1 MTRLEASKA
10 REDFADTLNRVAYG
24 HERIVLR
31 RRGKDVAALV
41 PLEDLA
47 FLEQLEDR
55 VDLEEAKRILADP
68 NEAPIPYRRV
78 RKELKLKR

>member
-1 MTRLEASKA
+1 MTHLESSKA
-10 REDFADTLNRVAYG
+10 REDFSDTLNRVAYS

-47 FLEQLEDR
+47 LLEQMENRIDI
-55 VDLEEAKRILADP
+55 EEAKRILADP
-68 NEAPIPYRRV
+68 EEVPIPYSRA
-78 RKELKLKR
+78 RKSLHLK